1 MATYYVQQQ
10 GARVHKEDQRL
21 VVRHDDKIVAQI
33 PLHELDQLV
42 VTTDVQV
49 TSQAIAQLLKSE
61 VDVVYMTRGG
71 RMLGRLI
78 GDESKFAELRLRQLE
93 AMSDSARS
101 LELAKRIVAGKLAN
115 QLVFLEASKRRLK
128 AAVPETR
135 VAKPGAAGGI
145 ERAYGAAVRGLRDML
160 GQAIHSVDADSLR
173 GYEGRGA
180 AWYWPAF
187 RGMLSNP
194 MGFTA
199 RQYHPAP
206 DPVNAL
212 LGFGYALLQKDVQA
226 AVRRV
231 GLDPYLGFFHTVQYG
246 RPSLALDVM
255 EEFRPIVVDA
265 LVVSMINL
273 GQIKERDFRSGG
285 PAERPLSLQDD
296 ALKRVIA
303 EYETRVSG
311 EVAHGPSGERT
322 TMRRSIELQVRQV
335 ARVVRGEQREYE
347 PFLHE
352 G

>member
-10 GARVHKEDQRL
+10 GARVHKEDERL
-21 VVRHDDKIVAQI
+21 VVRHEDKIVAQI
-33 PLHELDQLV
+33 PLHQLEQLV

-71 RMLGRLI
+71 RVLGRLI

-93 AMSDSARS
+93 AMSDAARN
-101 LELAKRIVAGKLAN
+101 LALAKRIVAGKLAN
-115 QLVFLEASKRRLK
+115 QLMFLETSKRRLK
-128 AAVPETR
+128 SGDAG
-135 VAKPGAAGGI
+135 VAPVVSG
-145 ERAYGAAVRGLRDML
+145 ERAHGSAVRGLREML
-160 GQAIHSVDADSLR
+160 AQSIHAADADSLR

-187 RGMLSNP
+187 RHLLSDA
-194 MGFTA
+194 MGFSQ

-206 DPVNAL
+206 DPVNAIL
-212 LGFGYALLQKDVQA
+212 SFGYALLQKDVQA

-265 LVVSMINL
+265 LVVGMINL
-273 GQIKERDFRSGG
+273 GRIKARDFRSGG
-285 PAERPLSLQDD
+285 EPERPVSLQEE
-296 ALKRVIA
+296 ALKRVIGD
-303 EYETRVSG
+303 YETRVAG
-311 EVAHGPSGERT
+311 EVVYPLTQERT
-322 TMRRSIELQVRQV
+322 TLRRCIELQVRQL
-335 ARVVRGEQREYE
+335 ARVLRGELREYQ
-347 PFLHE
+347 PYLSE

>member
-10 GARVHKEDQRL
+10 GARVHKEDERL
-21 VVRHDDKIVAQI
+21 VVRHEDKVVAQI
-33 PLHELDQLV
+33 PLHQLEQLV
-42 VTTDVQV
+42 VTTDVQL

-93 AMSDSARS
+93 AMSDPARN
-101 LELAKRIVAGKLAN
+101 LALAKRIVAGKLAN
-115 QLVFLEASKRRLK
+115 QLVFLEASKRRLQVSERSSRDRAP
-128 AAVPETR
+128 AAS
-135 VAKPGAAGGI
+135 A
-145 ERAYGAAVRGLRDML
+145 ERTWGAAVHGLREML
-160 GQAIHSVDADSLR
+160 AQSMHSSDADSLR

-187 RGMLSNP
+187 KHLLANP
-194 MGFTA
+194 MGFNQ
-199 RQYHPAP
+199 RLYHPAP

-212 LGFGYALLQKDVQA
+212 LSFGYALLQKDVLA

-255 EEFRPIVVDA
+255 EEFRPVVVDA
-265 LVVSMINL
+265 LMATMINL
-273 GQIKERDFRSGG
+273 GRIKERDFRSGG
-285 PAERPLSLQDD
+285 PTERPVSLQEE

-303 EYETRVSG
+303 DYETNIAR
-311 EVAHGPSGERT
+311 EVEHLPTRERT
-322 TMRRSIELQVRQV
+322 TLRRCIELQVRQI
-335 ARVVRGEQREYE
+335 ARVLRGEQREYD
-347 PFLHE
+347 PFLNE
-352 G
+352 GQA